1 VEYKQRTGRT
11 LTDPLAIQTAG
22 HFLKD
27 AIENGT
33 YEQGREMYTLTVQEA
48 LAHLNAV
55 LKDVGAPE
63 DALVRTA

>member
-22 HFLKD
+22 HFLKA

-33 YEQGREMYTLTVQEA
+33 YEHGREMYTLTVQEA